1 MPVIEIGQIGRA
13 GPRNDI
19 TDVAG
24 IHVGHYQRIGDGWL
38 TGTTVIIPPS
48 GTVGSVDVRGGGPS
62 TRETDALDP
71 TTLTGA
77 VHAVCL
83 SGGSSYGLAA
93 ADGVMRRLE
102 ANGVGFHVGSEPHM
116 VVPIVPA
123 ACLFDLIGAGEF
135 TKRPDATFGEA
146 AFDAASENPVP
157 QGNVGA
163 GTGGHAGHLKGG
175 IGSASVV
182 LPNGVTVAALAALNS
197 GGNVVDLE
205 TGELYGARYGLSGEF
220 SSLVAP
226 RAGLTGDAA
235 AAKTAA
241 VAAPRNTVLVVVATD
256 ATLTKTECRRV
267 AMSAHDGLARS
278 ITPVHCM
285 TDGDV
290 IFALSTQSVPVS
302 DGAGQDIIVT
312 DSRRAYQL
320 DEIMAA
326 GANAVTRAI
335 VHAALAATSTPGM
348 TAYLDR
354 YPSARI
360 SRASS

>member
-1 MPVIEIGQIGRA
+1 MPEIEIGKIGRT

-24 IHVGHYQRIGDGWL
+24 IRVGHYQRIGDGWL

-71 TTLTGA
+71 TTLTDA

-93 ADGVMRRLE
+93 ADGVMRRLGE
-102 ANGVGFHVGSEPHM
+102 DGVGFHVGSEPHM

-123 ACLFDLIGAGEF
+123 ACLFDLIGGGDF
-135 TKRPDATFGEA
+135 TKRPDATFGEG
-146 AFDAASENPVP
+146 AFDAASGNPVA

-182 LPNGVTVAALAALNS
+182 LPSGVTVAALVALNS

-205 TGELYGARYGLSGEF
+205 TGELYGARYGFPGEF
-220 SSLVAP
+220 SSVVAP
-226 RAGLTGDAA
+226 RAKLTGDGDAKPAA
-235 AAKTAA
+235 IAT
-241 VAAPRNTVLVVVATD
+241 PRNTVLVVVATD
-256 ATLTKTECRRV
+256 AALTKTECRRV
-267 AMSAHDGLARS
+267 AMAAHDGLARS

-290 IFALSTQSVPVS
+290 IFALSTQSVPAS
-302 DGAGQDIIVT
+302 GGADQDIT

-335 VHAALAATSTPGM
+335 VHATLAATSTEGM

-354 YPSARI
+354 YPSSGI
-360 SRASS
+360 SRKSR